1 MLIADDPYFPVNAP
15 PLQFPDVP
23 ILGLTAT
30 STSAVTKDVKDIL
43 RIPQV
48 LPCSGLYMWPSG
60 IEAGQPVMFV
70 GSPIALGQLARDGA
84 LKSASLP
91 RMFTEDRQA
100 NNSPVRQALLFM
112 SDFNRPN
119 LHYSVRLKPE
129 TQEQQLALLAKMV
142 NTIHHILTT
151 GQQNRTHSHHR
162 TTEQNSFSPHHNRTE
177 HILTTPQHNRTQS
190 HHRTNEQH
198 IISQQKN

>member
-1 MLIADDPYFPVNAP
+1 
-15 PLQFPDVP
+15 
-23 ILGLTAT
+23 
-30 STSAVTKDVKDIL
+30 
-43 RIPQV
+43 
-48 LPCSGLYMWPSG
+48 MWPSG

-70 GSPIALGQLARDGA
+70 GSPIALGQVARDGA

-151 GQQNRTHSHHR
+151 GQQNRTHSHHT
-162 TTEQNSFSPHHNRTE
+162 TTEQNAVSP
-177 HILTTPQHNRTQS
+177 QD
-190 HHRTNEQH
+190 
-198 IISQQKN
+198 K